1 MKHKDQWSVY
11 DTNVQAYRSN
21 FISSQSL
28 LLTVG
33 ALFIDKSLFLI
44 IFVTLIAF
52 FQMWYVWFPVIRAR
66 TIISDFHKFSAKYE
80 EFKNININGEFEEHT
95 LNPLTEEVYVDN
107 NKIRKKANAVLSKL
121 IGDEKLKHN
130 FRITRIKLDRIL
142 PVTFS
147 AIWLVMCIYC
157 VLS

>member
-33 ALFIDKSLFLI
+33 ALFIDKSVFLM
-44 IFVTLIAF
+44 IFVTLIAL

-66 TIISDFHKFSAKYE
+66 TIISDFHKFNAKYE
-80 EFKNININGEFEEHT
+80 DFKNININGEFEENT
-95 LNPLTEEVYVDN
+95 LNSLTEEVYVDN

-147 AIWLVMCIYC
+147 VIWIVMCIYC
-157 VLS
+157 VL